1 MNTYCTSD
9 LCRPRGRARPTSAS
23 WDQCA
28 FTLTRSGAS
37 VDLPGFGRVRSDMS
51 DQAVAQAA
59 RGTLGGRAHRTVERD
74 DDRCHRPRRKSDF
87 PSDELRST
95 RYLDARHPAAWSRD
109 HPGTPRQDVGDVSYK
124 ANSFEQNKHSNYHTV
139 ISSSTLQCDSD
150 SSYRETNNN
159 RQIQGYLNTLLR
171 LESIS
176 PLLTIWVLPCALV
189 INRKP
194 SSFGH
199 GGYFFRVRGVFNKQI
214 VEVLL
219 VKTS

>member
-1 MNTYCTSD
+1 VNTYCTSD

-139 ISSSTLQCDSD
+139 ISSSTLQCA
-150 SSYRETNNN
+150 
-159 RQIQGYLNTLLR
+159 
-171 LESIS
+171 IS
-176 PLLTIWVLPCALV
+176 RA
-189 INRKP
+189 
-194 SSFGH
+194 
-199 GGYFFRVRGVFNKQI
+199 Q
-214 VEVLL
+214 
-219 VKTS
+219 